1 MYILKYQKVQKNCQ
15 IVSKSRNKRH
25 SNGVFYHVRTFTVA
39 ISYRRSKRI
48 RYQKSFIIGPRLYI
62 TEVYLA
68 LLLIL
73 TITITQ
79 FQDKLII
86 PLPPGLCILYTYN
99 FCRLI
104 RSLNN
109 IGCKLDNLLFLKFL

>member
-1 MYILKYQKVQKNCQ
+1 VYILKYQKVQKNCQ
-15 IVSKSRNKRH
+15 IISKSRNKRH
-25 SNGVFYHVRTFTVA
+25 SNGVLYHVRIFTVA

-62 TEVYLA
+62 TEVYLTP
-68 LLLIL
+68 LLVLS
-73 TITITQ
+73 ITQ
-79 FQDKLII
+79 FHDKLII
-86 PLPPGLCILYTYN
+86 PPQSGLCILYTYN